1 MRSFIY
7 EMDLNEAQKVVK
19 QMAEER
25 GVRGSVIIQEY
36 LKYRE
41 ADNCCAHFWPNQNSA
56 CFKVSEEL
64 NRLH

>member
-1 MRSFIY
+1 MFIY
-7 EMDLNEAQKVVK
+7 EMDLNEAQQVVK
-19 QMAEER
+19 QMADER

-41 ADNCCAHFWPNQNSA
+41 TDTNVCAHLWPNQNSA

-64 NRLH
+64 NRLQ